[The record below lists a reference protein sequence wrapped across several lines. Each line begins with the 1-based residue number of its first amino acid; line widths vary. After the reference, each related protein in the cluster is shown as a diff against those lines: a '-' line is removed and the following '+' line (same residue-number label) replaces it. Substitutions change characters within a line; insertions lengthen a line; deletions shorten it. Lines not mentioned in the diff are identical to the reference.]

1 MNKNLGNTDRL
12 IRIVIGVALI
22 GYAYMTGNTIAY
34 IGIIPIITALIGWC
48 ALYSILGI
56 STCKGTCNR

>member
-12 IRIVIGVALI
+12 IRIVIGIALI

-34 IGIIPIITALIGWC
+34 IGIIPIVTSLIGWC
-48 ALYSILGI
+48 ALYSLLGI
-56 STCKGTCNR
+56 NTCGDSCNR